1 MLKHTEAFYSSTKL
15 KFGHDCSFSATSV
28 LCYFLFR
35 LLFTL
40 FVTAGVKFISTLENR
55 NYSSPK
61 DIIIL
66 WSLVGNFFYNFGVTF
81 ITNLIT

>member
-40 FVTAGVKFISTLENR
+40 FVTAGVKKIN
-55 NYSSPK
+55 
-61 DIIIL
+61 
-66 WSLVGNFFYNFGVTF
+66 LVKQK
-81 ITNLIT
+81 L